1 MKTKALDVY
10 NGAVSACVDNEY
22 PTTKDAFRQPC
33 LQMIVGQRTAGKSY
47 LTSKILAQ
55 AKKDKTF
62 DVVYI
67 ITPSSNSNKA
77 YFEKYIKPEHVF
89 DPTRESIQEVIRR
102 VEADRDAWEKYLKDK
117 KTYDEFQRHLTNEKF
132 IDDDFLLSAYTFG

>member
-22 PTTKDAFRQPC
+22 STTKDAFRQPC

-67 ITPSSNSNKA
+67 ITPSFNSNKA
-77 YFEKYIKPEHVF
+77 YFEKCMKPEKSLIPHAS
-89 DPTRESIQEVIRR
+89 PSRKSYAESRRTAMRGKNTSRTRRITTSFNDI
-102 VEADRDAWEKYLKDK
+102 
-117 KTYDEFQRHLTNEKF
+117 
-132 IDDDFLLSAYTFG
+132 